1 MFRRGMGKSLEIR
14 PSQNVNELEADKLVV
29 TNFTANKLTVN
40 TLVVNSSGIVNVAD
54 TLTAGNIQLFASQ
67 LTAGTIITDGDIG
80 RDYLD
85 DRIKATTG
93 NLEARNVK
101 GLDITLDIT
110 VAKNLIASGDVRVYD
125 RVTVNGDL
133 TAKNVTALR
142 KGITVGGNLVANN
155 VDAQNTNNS
164 ADGGKITAGSIDAT
178 GNVTAKGNVTVAK
191 NVTGNDA
198 SAKTITADS
207 LTLTDTAETQ
217 IDGTALGFEDDTS
230 NMLSF
235 NKDDKVTL
243 LKKNTAGML
252 KYTGT
257 KTLDRTYTSTT
268 NAGQATV
275 QTTGKVAQD
284 GDALNLNIDDVKYT
298 FDLASDVKNGDTFLT
313 STNTGTTKIDAGDVT
328 LNDSALQGN
337 LLHLSKGDNVYL
349 LQNDTAGT
357 LTYTGTNKLSHEYTT
372 TSDHG
377 GSATVT
383 TTGTVAA
390 QDNDLVLGVDKVKY
404 TFTLNSATKAGE
416 AIVTSANTGRPSWM
430 K

>member
-1 MFRRGMGKSLEIR
+1 MGKSLEIR

-101 GLDITLDIT
+101 GLDIT

-133 TAKNVTALR
+133 T
-142 KGITVGGNLVANN
+142 
-155 VDAQNTNNS
+155 
-164 ADGGKITAGSIDAT
+164 
-178 GNVTAKGNVTVAK
+178 AK